1 LPGLFDPIIDMLPT
15 TARVIKD
22 LASNRYAVHFAR
34 VEPGSGAAI
43 NQGRFN
49 GVRGQLEFTT
59 PPYVSTDPV
68 LRLTLPECDT
78 LHAALGKTLGKTSE
92 QDLKPLK
99 DELATAYENRA
110 QVEQER
116 DDARN
121 RNKVLVQEAGRHKN
135 ELRDTQ
141 ARLAQVSEM
150 YSSLLDR
157 LSK

>member
-1 LPGLFDPIIDMLPT
+1 MSGLFAPILDMLPT
-15 TARVIKD
+15 KARVIKD
-22 LASNRYAVHFAR
+22 LSSSRYNVHFAR

-59 PPYVSTDPV
+59 PPYIDTEPV
-68 LRLTLPECDT
+68 LRLTRPECDT
-78 LHAALGKTLGKTSE
+78 LHDALGKVLNKTPE
-92 QDLKPLK
+92 KVLK
-99 DELATAYENRA
+99 DELGEANKNLTQA
-110 QVEQER
+110 QQER

-121 RNKVLVQEAGRHKN
+121 RNKVLVQEAGQHKN
-135 ELRDTQ
+135 ELRDAQ
-141 ARLAQVSEM
+141 ARLAQLNEM

>member
-1 LPGLFDPIIDMLPT
+1 LPGLFDPILDMLPT
-15 TARVIKD
+15 KARIIKD
-22 LASNRYAVHFAR
+22 LSSSRYAVHFAR

-59 PPYVSTDPV
+59 PPYVNTEPV
-68 LRLTLPECDT
+68 LRLTRPECDT
-78 LHAALGKTLGKTSE
+78 LYEALGKALDKTAE
-92 QDLKPLK
+92 KVLK
-99 DELATAYENRA
+99 DELAAANQTLSQAEKD
-110 QVEQER
+110 R

-135 ELRDTQ
+135 ELRETQ